1 MAAST
6 DSRTIAVAGYRGL
19 ALFNVAT
26 NRWRLFGNL
35 QHERDFV
42 VNGGLVWC
50 DDVLAV
56 ACMDLTK
63 NRHEVSVASRGGARQ
78 RARGRA
84 DIAAP
89 WAYGRR
95 SGRVQLRCYDRHD
108 NLDASSVLARE
119 PMPAGV
125 LAMAA
130 LPRTGE
136 HGAPRLLV
144 LLETLAV
151 CVYRVPLAKPAGRT
165 AAGRFELLLEA
176 SLAGLQPPLRNV
188 RAILLAPTTP
198 LCPGM
203 QLRKKRSM
211 NAHGHAYS
219 V

>member
-108 NLDASSVLARE
+108 NLD
-119 PMPAGV
+119 
-125 LAMAA
+125 
-130 LPRTGE
+130 GE